1 MFDIIVKNGTL
12 VDGTGAPRRRADIAL
27 LDGRVAAIDATIDA
41 DAREVVDATGRIVT
55 PGFVDPHSH
64 FDGQVTWDPELGP
77 TSWHGVTTTVMGNC
91 GVGFAP
97 IRPGTE
103 PYLIQLMEG
112 VEDIP
117 GTALYEGIT
126 WGWESFPE
134 YLDVVAS
141 MRRSIDVAAS
151 MPHGSLRFYV
161 MGHRSVTQ
169 SVADTAD
176 VATMGRLSREAIE
189 AGALAVSTNRLA
201 SHRAKDGTPVPGTFA
216 DEHELRALVCAL
228 RDAGSGLLQVTGAL
242 AMGHELDT
250 AFDELDMYA
259 RLSVESGRPVLFSL
273 TEVNQSPDFWRRAL
287 EHVEKCNGA
296 GAQLVVQTHGRPTG
310 LVVGWDTFNPFAGRP
325 TYDGLAHLPVVER
338 VAQLRAAA
346 TRAAVLAEGNAP
358 TATGRMTILT
368 KLWAYVFPMV
378 HGPTFEP
385 TADESVAARATAAG
399 VDPETMLYDLMC
411 DYPLQLSLGGYRKH
425 DLSSIHDLMSHPDA
439 MLGLADGGAHCSI
452 ICDSSMPS
460 FLLEHWVRDRTRGP
474 RIGLETAVRMLT
486 SRPAE
491 VYGLADRGVLEVGK
505 RADLNVI
512 DLEGMHLHL
521 PEVRFDL
528 PTGAKRVVQRADG
541 YDLTVCAGVVTFRSG
556 SATGA
561 RPGTL
566 IRGPQA

>member
-1 MFDIIVKNGTL
+1 MFDIVVRNGTL
-12 VDGTGAPRRRADIAL
+12 IDGTGAPGRRADVAL
-27 LDGRVAAIDATIDA
+27 RDGRVVAIDTTIDAEASETIDATD
-41 DAREVVDATGRIVT
+41 RIVT

-97 IRPGTE
+97 VRPGTE
-103 PYLIQLMEG
+103 AYLIQLMEG

-117 GTALYEGIT
+117 ETALYAGIT

-134 YLDVVAS
+134 YLDIVGS
-141 MRRSIDVAAS
+141 MRRSIDVGAS

-161 MGHRSVTQ
+161 MGERSVTQ
-169 SVADTAD
+169 QVADAD
-176 VATMGRLSREAIE
+176 DVVTMGRLSRDAIE

-216 DEHELRALVCAL
+216 DERELRALAYAL

-242 AMGHELDT
+242 AMGYELDT

-259 RLSVESGRPVLFSL
+259 RLSIESGRAVLFSL

-287 EHVEKCNGA
+287 EHVEKLNGS

-310 LVVGWDTFNPFAGRP
+310 LVVGWDTYNPFAGRP
-325 TYDGLAHLPVVER
+325 THDALAHLPTSERVER
-338 VAQLRAAA
+338 LREHT
-346 TRAAVLAEGNAP
+346 TRAAILAEGNL
-358 TATGRMTILT
+358 ATPSRMTLLT
-368 KLWAYVFPMV
+368 KLWSYVFPMV
-378 HGPTFEP
+378 DGPTFEP
-385 TADESVAARATAAG
+385 TADESVAARAKAQGLDA
-399 VDPETMLYDLMC
+399 ETMLYDLMC

-460 FLLEHWVRDRTRGP
+460 FLLQHWVRDRTRGP
-474 RIGLETAVRMLT
+474 RIELEAAVRMLS

-491 VYGLADRGVLEVGK
+491 VYGLGDRGVLAVGK
-505 RADLNVI
+505 RGDLNVI
-512 DLEGMHLHL
+512 DLAAMRLHL
-521 PEVRFDL
+521 PEVRHDL

-541 YDLTVCAGVVTFRSG
+541 YDFTVCAGEVTFRSG
-556 SATGA
+556 VATAA
-561 RPGTL
+561 RPGAL

>member
-1 MFDIIVKNGTL
+1 MFDIVVKNGTL
-12 VDGTGAPRRRADIAL
+12 VDGTGAPGRRADVAL
-27 LDGRVAAIDATIDA
+27 RDGRVVAIDTTIDA
-41 DAREVVDATGRIVT
+41 HAREIIDASGRIVT

-64 FDGQVTWDPELGP
+64 FDGQATWDTELGP

-97 IRPGTE
+97 IQPGTE

-126 WGWESFPE
+126 WGWETFPE
-134 YLDVVAS
+134 YLDVVGGL
-141 MRRSIDVAAS
+141 RRSIDVGAS

-161 MGHRSVTQ
+161 MGERSVSQ
-169 SVADTAD
+169 QRAGADD
-176 VATMGRLSREAIE
+176 IATMGRLTREAIE

-216 DEHELRALVCAL
+216 DEHELRALSNAL
-228 RDAGSGLLQVTGAL
+228 RDGGAGLLQVTGAL
-242 AMGHELDT
+242 AMGYDLDT

-259 RLSVESGRPVLFSL
+259 RLSIESEHPVLFSL

-287 EHVEKCNGA
+287 EHVEKLNGF
-296 GAQLVVQTHGRPTG
+296 GARLIVQTQGRPTG
-310 LVVGWDTFNPFAGRP
+310 LVVGWETFNPFAGRAG
-325 TYDGLAHLPVVER
+325 YDALASLPIGER
-338 VAQLRAAA
+338 LERLREPA
-346 TRAAVLAEGNAP
+346 TRQAILDEGFDPAAR
-358 TATGRMTILT
+358 GRMSVVS
-368 KLWAYVFPMV
+368 KLWGYVFPMID
-378 HGPTFEP
+378 GPTFEP
-385 TADESVAARATAAG
+385 TADESVAGRAAAAG
-399 VDPETMLYDLMC
+399 VDNESMLYDLMC
-411 DYPLQLSLGGYRKH
+411 EHPLQLSLGGYRKH

-452 ICDSSMPS
+452 ICDSSLPS
-460 FLLEHWVRDRTRGP
+460 FVLQHWVRDRTRGP
-474 RIGLETAVRMLT
+474 RLGLEAAVRMLT

-491 VYGLADRGVLEVGK
+491 VYGLADRGVLAVGK

-512 DLEGMHLHL
+512 DLDALDLHL
-521 PEVRFDL
+521 PEVRYDL
-528 PTGAKRVVQRADG
+528 PTDAKRVVQRADG
-541 YDLTVCAGVVTFRSG
+541 YDITVCAGEVTFRSG
-556 SATGA
+556 RATDA

>member
-1 MFDIIVKNGTL
+1 MFDIVVRNGTL
-12 VDGTGAPRRRADIAL
+12 VDGTGTARRRADVAL
-27 LDGRVAAIDATIDA
+27 RDGLVVAIDETIDA
-41 DAREVVDATGRIVT
+41 EAHEIIDATGRIIT

-64 FDGQVTWDPELGP
+64 FDGQVTWDTELGP
-77 TSWHGVTTTVMGNC
+77 TAWHGVTTTVMGNC

-134 YLDVVAS
+134 YLDVVDGL
-141 MRRSIDVAAS
+141 RRSIDVGAS

-161 MGHRSVTQ
+161 MGERSVTQ
-169 SVADTAD
+169 QVAGAD
-176 VATMGRLSREAIE
+176 DIATMGRLAREAIE

-216 DEHELRALVCAL
+216 DELELRALALAL
-228 RDAGSGLLQVTGAL
+228 RDGGAGLLQVTGAL
-242 AMGHELDT
+242 AMGYDLDT

-259 RLSVESGRPVLFSL
+259 RLSVECGHPVLFSL

-287 EHVEKCNGA
+287 DHVEKLNGA
-296 GAQLVVQTHGRPTG
+296 GANLIVQTHGRPTG
-310 LVVGWDTFNPFAGRP
+310 LVVGWDTFNPFAGRS
-325 TYDGLAHLPVVER
+325 TYDALALLPIDAR
-338 VAQLRAAA
+338 LDRLREPSTRQAILDEGFDPAA
-346 TRAAVLAEGNAP
+346 R
-358 TATGRMTILT
+358 GRMSIVA
-368 KLWAYVFPMV
+368 KLWEYVFPMID
-378 HGPTFEP
+378 GPTFEP
-385 TADESVAARATAAG
+385 TFEESVAGLAAAAG
-399 VDPETMLYDLMC
+399 IANEAMLYDLMC
-411 DYPLQLSLGGYRKH
+411 QCPLQLSLGGYRKH

-452 ICDSSMPS
+452 ICDSSMPT
-460 FLLEHWVRDRTRGP
+460 FLLQHWVRDRTRGP
-474 RIGLETAVRMLT
+474 RIGLEAAVRMLT

-491 VYGLADRGVLEVGK
+491 VYGLGDRGVLAVGK

-512 DLEGMHLHL
+512 DFDALDLLL
-521 PEVRFDL
+521 PEVRYDL
-528 PTGAKRVVQRADG
+528 PTDAKRVVQRADG
-541 YDLTVCAGVVTFRSG
+541 YDVTVCAGEVTFRSG
-556 SATGA
+556 HATSA

-566 IRGPQA
+566 LRGPRA

>member
-1 MFDIIVKNGTL
+1 MFDILVKNGTL
-12 VDGTGAPRRRADIAL
+12 VDGTGAPARRADVAL
-27 LDGRVAAIDATIDA
+27 RAGRVVAVDSAIDA

-77 TSWHGVTTTVMGNC
+77 TAWHGVTTTVMGNC

-97 IRPGTE
+97 VRPGTE
-103 PYLIQLMEG
+103 SYLIQLMEG

-141 MRRSIDVAAS
+141 MRRSIDVGAS

-161 MGHRSVTQ
+161 MGERSVTQ
-169 SVADTAD
+169 AVADAAD
-176 VATMGRLSREAIE
+176 IETMGRLALDALR

-216 DEHELRALVCAL
+216 DEHELRALAHAL

-242 AMGHELDT
+242 AMGYELES

-259 RLSVESGRPVLFSL
+259 RLSLETGRPVLFSL

-287 EHVEKCNGA
+287 EHVEKCNGS
-296 GAQLVVQTHGRPTG
+296 GARLIVQTHGRPTG

-325 TYDGLAHLPVVER
+325 TYDALAHLPVDER
-338 VAQLRAAA
+338 VEHLCEPA
-346 TRAAVLAEGNAP
+346 TRAAILAESDHAG
-358 TATGRMTILT
+358 ATRRMTVLT
-368 KLWAYVFPMV
+368 KLWAYVFPMID
-378 HGPTFEP
+378 GPTFEP
-385 TADESVAARATAAG
+385 TADESVAARAAVAG
-399 VDPETMLYDLMC
+399 VDNETMLYDLMC
-411 DYPLQLSLGGYRKH
+411 GYPLQLSLGGYRKH
-425 DLSSIHDLMSHPDA
+425 DLSSIHDIMSHPDA

-474 RIGLETAVRMLT
+474 RIGLEAAVRMLT

-491 VYGLADRGVLEVGK
+491 VYGLGDRGVLAVGK

-512 DLEGMHLHL
+512 DLDAMHLHL
-521 PEVRFDL
+521 PEVCFDL

-541 YDLTVCAGVVTFRSG
+541 YDLTVCAGEVTFRSG
-556 SATGA
+556 VATGA
-561 RPGTL
+561 RPGNL